1 MPGFHEILSVSVWMI
16 VAQRQASHFSAISWW
31 KQDDIRIVVEQHAKL
46 DFNFNQYAINVVH
59 MYVLS
64 LDLLKRCVK
73 YRKQFS
79 TIKMQASLTV
89 VQIMKLN
96 KKNCGISFTFVL
108 LLKNWTTC

>member
-1 MPGFHEILSVSVWMI
+1 MI

-64 LDLLKRCVK
+64 LDL
-73 YRKQFS
+73 Y
-79 TIKMQASLTV
+79 
-89 VQIMKLN
+89 
-96 KKNCGISFTFVL
+96 
-108 LLKNWTTC
+108 